1 MMSRSVRINATSSLN
16 NNRLQHISFNFPHDQ
31 ISDILVRTSVECE
44 DELSEI
50 EGFWKAMEDEVQ
62 DMISTDKQYNHR
74 KLDGY
79 AAELKQLRDVYKE
92 LRNKSNIVSQNND
105 ATSIKR
111 RALMDAND
119 RLDKST
125 KSIQKSQ
132 FSINDTEQVGYVII
146 ADLENQREKLT
157 GAGVNVDDTKG
168 ITYNA
173 RRVLN
178 QISNRVLMQKLTLL
192 TLILILFCVI
202 WLLMYYGILS
212 RKK

>member
-1 MMSRSVRINATSSLN
+1 
-16 NNRLQHISFNFPHDQ
+16 
-31 ISDILVRTSVECE
+31 VECE

-50 EGFWKAMEDEVQ
+50 EGFWKAMEVEVQ
-62 DMISTDKQYNHR
+62 DMISTDKQYNQR

-79 AAELKQLRDVYKE
+79 AGELKQLRDVYKE
-92 LRNKSNIVSQNND
+92 LRNKSNIVSQKND

-111 RALMDAND
+111 RALLDAND

-146 ADLENQREKLT
+146 
-157 GAGVNVDDTKG
+157 NVDETKG
-168 ITYNA
+168 ITHSA
-173 RRVLN
+173 RRALN
-178 QISNRVLMQKLTLL
+178 QISNRVLMQKLSLL
-192 TLILILFCVI
+192 VLILILFCAI
-202 WLLMYYGILS
+202 WLLFYYGILS

>member
-1 MMSRSVRINATSSLN
+1 
-16 NNRLQHISFNFPHDQ
+16 
-31 ISDILVRTSVECE
+31 VECE

-50 EGFWKAMEDEVQ
+50 EGFWKAMEVEVQ
-62 DMISTDKQYNHR
+62 DMISTDKHYNQR

-79 AAELKQLRDVYKE
+79 AGELKQLRDVYKE
-92 LRNKSNIVSQNND
+92 LRNKSNIVSQKND

-111 RALMDAND
+111 RALLEAND

-125 KSIQKSQ
+125 KTIQKSQ

-146 ADLENQREKLT
+146 ADLESQREKLT
-157 GAGVNVDDTKG
+157 GAGINVDETKG
-168 ITYNA
+168 ITYSA

-178 QISNRVLMQKLTLL
+178 QISNRVLMQKLSLL
-192 TLILILFCVI
+192 VLILILFCAI
-202 WLLMYYGILS
+202 WLLFYYGILS

>member
-1 MMSRSVRINATSSLN
+1 
-16 NNRLQHISFNFPHDQ
+16 
-31 ISDILVRTSVECE
+31 VECE

-50 EGFWKAMEDEVQ
+50 EGFWKAMEVEVQ
-62 DMISTDKQYNHR
+62 NMISTDKQYNLR

-79 AAELKQLRDVYKE
+79 AGELKQLRDVYKE
-92 LRNKSNIVSQNND
+92 LRNKSNIVSQKND

-111 RALMDAND
+111 RALLDAND

-132 FSINDTEQVGYVII
+132 FSVNDSEQVGYVII
-146 ADLENQREKLT
+146 ADLESQREKLT
-157 GAGVNVDDTKG
+157 SAGINVDETKG
-168 ITYNA
+168 ITNSA

-178 QISNRVLMQKLTLL
+178 QISNRVLMQKLSLL
-192 TLILILFCVI
+192 ALILILFCAI
-202 WLLMYYGILS
+202 WLLFYYGILS

>member
-1 MMSRSVRINATSSLN
+1 M
-16 NNRLQHISFNFPHDQ
+16 
-31 ISDILVRTSVECE
+31 ECE

-62 DMISTDKQYNHR
+62 DMISTDKQYNKR

-79 AAELKQLRDVYKE
+79 AAELKQLRDVYGE

-105 ATSIKR
+105 VNSINR
-111 RALMDAND
+111 RALLDAND

-168 ITYNA
+168 ITFNA

>member
-1 MMSRSVRINATSSLN
+1 
-16 NNRLQHISFNFPHDQ
+16 
-31 ISDILVRTSVECE
+31 VECE

-50 EGFWKAMEDEVQ
+50 EGFWKAMEVEVQ
-62 DMISTDKQYNHR
+62 DMISTDKQYNQR

-79 AAELKQLRDVYKE
+79 AGELKQLRDVYKE
-92 LRNKSNIVSQNND
+92 LRNKSNIVSQKND

-111 RALMDAND
+111 RALLDAND

-146 ADLENQREKLT
+146 ADLESQREKLT
-157 GAGVNVDDTKG
+157 GAGINVDETKG
-168 ITYNA
+168 ITHSA
-173 RRVLN
+173 RRALN
-178 QISNRVLMQKLTLL
+178 QISNRVLMQKLSLL
-192 TLILILFCVI
+192 VLILILFCAI
-202 WLLMYYGILS
+202 WLLFYYGILS

>member
-1 MMSRSVRINATSSLN
+1 M
-16 NNRLQHISFNFPHDQ
+16 
-31 ISDILVRTSVECE
+31 VRTSVECE

-50 EGFWKAMEDEVQ
+50 EGFWRAMEVEVQ
-62 DMISTDKQYNHR
+62 DMISTDKIYNQK

-79 AAELKQLRDVYKE
+79 AGELKQLRDVYKE
-92 LRNKSNIVSQNND
+92 LRNKSNIIAQKHD

-111 RALMDAND
+111 KALLDAND

-125 KSIQKSQ
+125 KSLQKSQ
-132 FSINDTEQVGYVII
+132 FSINDSEQVGYVII
-146 ADLENQREKLT
+146 ADLENQREKLI
-157 GAGVNVDDTKG
+157 GAGANVDETKG

-178 QISNRVLMQKLTLL
+178 QISNRVLMQKLSLL
-192 TLILILFCVI
+192 ALILTLFCVI
-202 WLLMYYGILS
+202 WLLLYYGILS

>member
-1 MMSRSVRINATSSLN
+1 
-16 NNRLQHISFNFPHDQ
+16 
-31 ISDILVRTSVECE
+31 VECE

-50 EGFWKAMEDEVQ
+50 EGFWKAMEVEVQ
-62 DMISTDKQYNHR
+62 DMISTDKQYNQR

-79 AAELKQLRDVYKE
+79 AGELKQLRDVYKE
-92 LRNKSNIVSQNND
+92 LRNKSNIVSQKND

-111 RALMDAND
+111 RALLDAND

-146 ADLENQREKLT
+146 ADLESQREKLT
-157 GAGVNVDDTKG
+157 GAGINVDETKG
-168 ITYNA
+168 ITHSA

-178 QISNRVLMQKLTLL
+178 QISNRVLMQKLSLL
-192 TLILILFCVI
+192 VLILILFCAI
-202 WLLMYYGILS
+202 WLLFYYGILS

>member
-1 MMSRSVRINATSSLN
+1 
-16 NNRLQHISFNFPHDQ
+16 
-31 ISDILVRTSVECE
+31 VECE

-50 EGFWKAMEDEVQ
+50 EGFWKAMEVEVQ
-62 DMISTDKQYNHR
+62 EMISTDKQYNQR

-79 AAELKQLRDVYKE
+79 AGELKQLRDVYKE
-92 LRNKSNIVSQNND
+92 LRNKSNIVSQKND

-111 RALMDAND
+111 RALLDAND

-146 ADLENQREKLT
+146 ADLESQREKLT
-157 GAGVNVDDTKG
+157 GAGINVDETKG
-168 ITYNA
+168 ITHSA

-178 QISNRVLMQKLTLL
+178 QISNRVLMQKLSLL
-192 TLILILFCVI
+192 VLILILFCAI
-202 WLLMYYGILS
+202 WLLFYYGILS